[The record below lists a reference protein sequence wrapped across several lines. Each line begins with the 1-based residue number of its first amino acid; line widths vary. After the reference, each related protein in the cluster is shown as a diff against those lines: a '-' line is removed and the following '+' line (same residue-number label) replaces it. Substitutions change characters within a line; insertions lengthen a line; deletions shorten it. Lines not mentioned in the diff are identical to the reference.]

1 MKVRHDMLARLLLH
15 TCAAQQSHKYGSTGS
30 HATERKRHATYYRR
44 TKACRSRDELQSQES
59 VRQTAKTAAYWAPGI
74 DTMAAETSASIGR
87 TRERTNDGRDYS
99 AEGLH
104 RSSDC
109 DGQKRLASRA
119 QPQGFKACIV
129 QCALQRSA
137 VQLQGSLAVNMFGA
151 PRAARAVD

>member
-1 MKVRHDMLARLLLH
+1 MDG
-15 TCAAQQSHKYGSTGS
+15 Q
-30 HATERKRHATYYRR
+30 
-44 TKACRSRDELQSQES
+44 
-59 VRQTAKTAAYWAPGI
+59 
-74 DTMAAETSASIGR
+74 
-87 TRERTNDGRDYS
+87 TNDGRDYS

-129 QCALQRSA
+129 QCSVHCSAVQCSA

-151 PRAARAVD
+151 PRAARAFD

>member
-15 TCAAQQSHKYGSTGS
+15 TCAAQQSHKYGLTGS

-59 VRQTAKTAAYWAPGI
+59 VRQRRQLHT
-74 DTMAAETSASIGR
+74 GR
-87 TRERTNDGRDYS
+87 PVLTRWRPRHRRRMDERTNDGRDYS

-109 DGQKRLASRA
+109 DGQKRPGKSSPASRIQGVHRAVCIAA
-119 QPQGFKACIV
+119 QC
-129 QCALQRSA
+129 SA
-137 VQLQGSLAVNMFGA
+137 VAGKLGREHVWRSS
-151 PRAARAVD
+151 RRTRS